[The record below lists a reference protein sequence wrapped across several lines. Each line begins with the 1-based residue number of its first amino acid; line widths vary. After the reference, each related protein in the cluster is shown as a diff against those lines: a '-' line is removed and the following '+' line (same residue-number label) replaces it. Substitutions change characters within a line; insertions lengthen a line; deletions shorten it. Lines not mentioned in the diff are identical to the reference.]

1 MGLFGGKD
9 SSSSSASAISSDTDF
24 ADFAASTVES
34 VVSAATS
41 VVASAASGASD
52 APPTSLP
59 VRPSIFGDEHP
70 WYAFWL
76 RVSPKDFIT
85 EYFIIGFL
93 TIMVSWHFVG
103 VSVNRKIAKN
113 WILKNVPLLQREYA
127 RVGFQRTLT
136 TTEEAKEDVAAGK
149 FVGNEKDLIRE
160 ESSQEFVHYTSG
172 RMNVLSTVFNIKLKG
187 RGNPFL
193 WCFEIVTSFFMDAFA
208 APSDTVTITTY
219 TSDGADAS
227 KTGGHNSKYDGFV
240 WGVVNKKAM
249 ATHRSARYDLS
260 LTKTVD
266 TPKLPSWL
274 TVMTESAEVT
284 DIMLTKELIAAIEKV
299 GQGFQYLAV
308 TDQPI
313 DKPLST
319 SDIDKAKKRVV
330 LHLNIES
337 NDDTAPILEYF
348 FRLPD
353 FLVTNARFRPEVS
366 RKVRATR
373 DEERRKLERA
383 EEDKKAEERQ
393 AAKDEKKKQDRDAK
407 LRGLSADEQ
416 KKFLDKEK
424 EKELKKAAKK
434 QVRRA

>member
-9 SSSSSASAISSDTDF
+9 ESSSASAISSDTDF

-34 VVSAATS
+34 IVNAATS
-41 VVASAASGASD
+41 VVASAATGGSD

-93 TIMVSWHFVG
+93 TLMVTWHFIG
-103 VSVNRKIAKN
+103 VSVNRKIAKK
-113 WILKNVPLLQREYA
+113 WVLKNVPLLQREYA

-149 FVGNEKDLIRE
+149 FVGNEKDMIRE

-193 WCFEIVTSFFMDAFA
+193 WCFEVVTSFFMDSFA

-227 KTGGHNSKYDGFV
+227 KTGGHNSRYDGFV

-266 TPKLPSWL
+266 TPKLPAWL
-274 TVMTESAEVT
+274 TVMTESAEIT
-284 DIMLTKELIAAIEKV
+284 DTMLTKDLIAAIEKI
-299 GQGFQYLAV
+299 GNGFQYLAI

-313 DKPLST
+313 DKPTST
-319 SDIDKAKKRVV
+319 SEFDKAKKRIA

-337 NDDTAPILEYF
+337 NDDTSALMEYF
-348 FRLPD
+348 LRLPD
-353 FLVTNARFRPEVS
+353 FLVANAHFRPEVAK
-366 RKVRATR
+366 KVRSTR
-373 DEERRKLERA
+373 DEERRKLEKA
-383 EEDKKAEERQ
+383 EDDKKAEERQ
-393 AAKDEKKKQDRDAK
+393 AAKDEKKKADRDAK

-424 EKELKKAAKK
+424 EKEMKKAAKK
-434 QVRRA
+434 QVRRV

>member
-34 VVSAATS
+34 IVNAATS
-41 VVASAASGASD
+41 VVASAATGVSD

-76 RVSPKDFIT
+76 RVNPKDFLT

-93 TIMVSWHFVG
+93 TLMVSWHFIG

-172 RMNVLSTVFNIKLKG
+172 RMNVLSTVFDIKLKG

-193 WCFEIVTSFFMDAFA
+193 WCFEIVTSFFMDTFA

-240 WGVVNKKAM
+240 WGVVNKKVM
-249 ATHRSARYDLS
+249 AAHRSARYDLS

-266 TPKLPSWL
+266 TPKLPAWL
-274 TVMTESAEVT
+274 TVMTESAEIT
-284 DIMLTKELIAAIEKV
+284 DTMLTKELIAAIEKI
-299 GQGFQYLAV
+299 GQGFQYLAI

-313 DKPLST
+313 DKPTST
-319 SDIDKAKKRVV
+319 SEFDKTKKRIV

-337 NDDTAPILEYF
+337 DDDTTPLMECF
-348 FRLPD
+348 LRLPD
-353 FLVTNARFRPEVS
+353 FLVTNAHFRPEVI

-373 DEERRKLERA
+373 DEERRRLERA
-383 EEDKKAEERQ
+383 EDDKKAEERQ
-393 AAKDEKKKQDRDAK
+393 AAKDEKKKQERDAK
-407 LRGLSADEQ
+407 LRSLSADEQ

-434 QVRRA
+434 QVRRV

>member
-9 SSSSSASAISSDTDF
+9 ESSSASAISSDTDF

-34 VVSAATS
+34 IVNAATS
-41 VVASAASGASD
+41 VVASAATGGSD

-93 TIMVSWHFVG
+93 TLMVTWHFIG
-103 VSVNRKIAKN
+103 VSVNRKIAKK

-149 FVGNEKDLIRE
+149 FVGNEKDMIRE

-193 WCFEIVTSFFMDAFA
+193 WCFEVVTSFFMDSFA

-227 KTGGHNSKYDGFV
+227 KTGGHNSRYDGFV

-266 TPKLPSWL
+266 TPKLPAWL
-274 TVMTESAEVT
+274 TVMTESAEIT
-284 DIMLTKELIAAIEKV
+284 DTMLTKDLIAAIEKI
-299 GQGFQYLAV
+299 GNGFQYLAI

-313 DKPLST
+313 DKPTST
-319 SDIDKAKKRVV
+319 SEFDKAKKRIV

-337 NDDTAPILEYF
+337 NDDTSALMEYF
-348 FRLPD
+348 LRLPD
-353 FLVTNARFRPEVS
+353 FLVANAHFRPEVAK
-366 RKVRATR
+366 KVRSTR
-373 DEERRKLERA
+373 DEERRKLEKA
-383 EEDKKAEERQ
+383 EDDKKAEERQ
-393 AAKDEKKKQDRDAK
+393 AAKDEKKKADRDAK

-424 EKELKKAAKK
+424 EKEMKKAAKK
-434 QVRRA
+434 QVRRV